1 MKRTPIPSEA
11 LVKDLEARFPDRCPD
26 PKLTDREVWMEAG
39 AAQVGRYLRAVLE
52 DRQSNPLEDED

>member
-1 MKRTPIPSEA
+1 MKRTPIPAEA

-39 AAQVGRYLRAVLE
+39 AARVVRYLRSVLE
-52 DRQSNPLEDED
+52 DRTRNPLEDDD